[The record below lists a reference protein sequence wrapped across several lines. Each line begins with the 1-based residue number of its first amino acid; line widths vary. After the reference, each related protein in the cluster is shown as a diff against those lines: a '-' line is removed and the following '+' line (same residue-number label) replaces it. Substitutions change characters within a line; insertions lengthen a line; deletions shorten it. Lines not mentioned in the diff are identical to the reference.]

1 MRLYNTLS
9 GKVEEFTSPN
19 GQVGMYV
26 CGITPYAA
34 SHIGHAMM
42 SVIFDVVRRY
52 LEFKGFKV
60 RHIQNFTDVD
70 DKMIAAA
77 NELGITVSEL
87 ADRHIDDYLDEMD
100 ALNVTRAH
108 AYPRAT
114 DEMDKIQDMIGRLL
128 EKGYAYAI
136 RRDDDYGKLSGR
148 DLDSLKAGARVEVE
162 ERKEDVMDF
171 ALWKGQKPGEPVWE
185 SPWGPGRP
193 GWHIE
198 CSAMAIKY
206 LGETIDMHGGGQDLL
221 FPHHE
226 NEVAQSEAYSGRSP
240 FARFWVHNGTLR
252 LGQDKMSK
260 SLGNVI
266 TVTEALDRFS
276 PDALRMFFLS
286 SHYRSPLTYGE
297 HTVAGQ
303 ERALERL
310 RNALRN
316 GDAPDRVESLDPA
329 PSRDRFIAAM
339 DDDLNTPQALAA
351 LFDLAHEINRGKTA
365 RIDVATAQDTL
376 RQLTRVLGLAME
388 QESSPIEADSAAF
401 VQLLVDTRSE
411 LRAAGQYA
419 LADGIRDRLAELG
432 ISLEDT
438 ADGTEWRAD

>member
-1 MRLYNTLS
+1 
-9 GKVEEFTSPN
+9 
-19 GQVGMYV
+19 
-26 CGITPYAA
+26 
-34 SHIGHAMM
+34 
-42 SVIFDVVRRY
+42 
-52 LEFKGFKV
+52 
-60 RHIQNFTDVD
+60 
-70 DKMIAAA
+70 
-77 NELGITVSEL
+77 
-87 ADRHIDDYLDEMD
+87 
-100 ALNVTRAH
+100 
-108 AYPRAT
+108 
-114 DEMDKIQDMIGRLL
+114 
-128 EKGYAYAI
+128 
-136 RRDDDYGKLSGR
+136 
-148 DLDSLKAGARVEVE
+148 
-162 ERKEDVMDF
+162 
-171 ALWKGQKPGEPVWE
+171 
-185 SPWGPGRP
+185 
-193 GWHIE
+193 
-198 CSAMAIKY
+198 
-206 LGETIDMHGGGQDLL
+206 
-221 FPHHE
+221 
-226 NEVAQSEAYSGRSP
+226 
-240 FARFWVHNGTLR
+240 
-252 LGQDKMSK
+252 MSK
-260 SLGNVI
+260 SRGNVI

-297 HTVAGQ
+297 QTVAGQ

-310 RNALRN
+310 RNALRD
-316 GDAPDRVESLDPA
+316 GDSADRVESLNPA

-438 ADGTEWRAD
+438 ADGTEWRAH